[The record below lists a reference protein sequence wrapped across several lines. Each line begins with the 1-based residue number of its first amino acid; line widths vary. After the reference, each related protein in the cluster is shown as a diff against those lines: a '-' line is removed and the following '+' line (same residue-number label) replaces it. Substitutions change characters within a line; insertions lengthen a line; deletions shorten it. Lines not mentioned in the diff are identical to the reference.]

1 MSKKKELEKQNYEID
16 LSKKHFISS
25 NDNINIFS
33 MNDYQTDAKT
43 LLHQLINTFEIGK
56 TANKIINPELDYAVK
71 FTPELLK
78 KMEMHDV
85 RFLKD
90 KITGD
95 LLPDLYDYT
104 EKGLGGKI
112 RLEIKGKVTNQ
123 DMINFHNAI
132 HNMFEQQQY
141 QLLMEEIQELH
152 IIAKRIERGQ
162 DNDRFAKVNAGR
174 KHLIDALNYKGNLD
188 EKRKLILDSLSM
200 LREGRELIEKTLID
214 KLNSLEEIPESK
226 LKLIWTCFKKT
237 NYYETQTT
245 RYNDIQEYFQYYCM
259 SIEPMA
265 YAYTYLK
272 QPHLICSL
280 LDDSKK
286 VFEHQ
291 NLYRISKIEPM
302 LSYNNFEEM
311 WYRSPEYYKTKLL
324 NTYEQDYHNDNILIR
339 FKGNELLEAMDNE
352 NKQ

>member
-1 MSKKKELEKQNYEID
+1 MPYI
-16 LSKKHFISS
+16 
-25 NDNINIFS
+25 
-33 MNDYQTDAKT
+33 
-43 LLHQLINTFEIGK
+43 
-56 TANKIINPELDYAVK
+56 
-71 FTPELLK
+71 
-78 KMEMHDV
+78 
-85 RFLKD
+85 
-90 KITGD
+90 
-95 LLPDLYDYT
+95 
-104 EKGLGGKI
+104 
-112 RLEIKGKVTNQ
+112 
-123 DMINFHNAI
+123 
-132 HNMFEQQQY
+132 MFEQQQY

-174 KHLIDALNYKGNLD
+174 KHLIDALNYRGNLD

-200 LREGRELIEKTLID
+200 QREGRELIEKTLID

-237 NYYETQTT
+237 NYYETQTA

-265 YAYTYLK
+265 YAYTYTYLK

-286 VFEHQ
+286 IFEHQ

-302 LSYNNFEEM
+302 LSYNNFEEI
-311 WYRSPEYYKTKLL
+311 WYKSPEYYKTKLL
-324 NTYEQDYHNDNILIR
+324 NTYEPDYHNDNILIK
-339 FKGNELLEAMDNE
+339 FKGNVLLEAMDNE